1 MNLKSFTSMLLA
13 VCLLLS
19 LFSAG
24 ASRTTEA
31 ATGLPFSDIS
41 DKYWALETIQ
51 WGYSSGLVKGYQ
63 DGQFKPGKTVT
74 EAEFLTMLIRS
85 YEPEVTASTKGNWAA
100 PYYNRAKALNYP
112 VKSYTALASRNQV
125 ITRAKVAEM
134 IAAADGVNFSGNNA
148 IRYLLAFGLANG
160 SDSNQVSVASFK
172 GSQPLTRAEA
182 LQFIKNFTDY
192 GAGALL
198 DRPQEAS
205 DPTDIPPVAD
215 R

>member
-1 MNLKSFTSMLLA
+1 MNVKSFTRILLVA
-13 VCLLLS
+13 GLLLS
-19 LFSAG
+19 LFSA
-24 ASRTTEA
+24 ATPRTTEA

-41 DKYWALETIQ
+41 DKYWALETIR
-51 WGYSSGLVKGYQ
+51 WGYDAGLVKGYQ

-85 YEPEVTASTKGNWAA
+85 YEPEVTASTKGNWAN

-112 VKSYTALASRNQV
+112 VKSYTDLASRNQV
-125 ITRAKVAEM
+125 ITRAKVAEL

-160 SDSNQVSVASFK
+160 SDANQATIASFK

-205 DPTDIPPVAD
+205 DPADLPAVAD